1 MFNFWGKRWFMLDV
15 NKGCVKTVKKVP
27 RNARLIANGKD
38 RELRARMLSEGVSEL
53 TSLCFE
59 VEAVATW
66 FLAAHQQRV
75 RQKSKVPTPA
85 TESVTPIN
93 LGSTNSMPAT

>member
-15 NKGCVKTVKKVP
+15 NKNCVKAVKKIP
-27 RNARLIANGKD
+27 RNAKLVANGKD
-38 RELRARMLSEGVSEL
+38 RELRARMQSEGVSEIG
-53 TSLCFE
+53 SLCFE

-66 FLAAHQQRV
+66 FLAAHQQRL

-85 TESVTPIN
+85 PASVTPIN
-93 LGSTNSMPAT
+93 LGSTSSMPAT